1 MISLACILSVVA
13 KQLLGDESL
22 HCGSEGSV
30 RLGQLSNAF
39 LKAVSDVHNHSSVN
53 HFSNWICS
61 KLTSLV
67 KCANK
72 KTLNKD
78 KLWSSFHQLRS
89 SKEFLKKWEE
99 FLSSCKMPTCPLF
112 YQYFTAK
119 LMEYS
124 IKEQISTAP
133 EIITDSQ
140 PYELSYEEQN
150 AVRYV
155 AGYVI
160 KNVRQRLTSPKD
172 DESLLALKDLCNSDD
187 DTEPAESEEWL
198 WTVDRGG
205 LIRVS
210 DDAYTC
216 FTAIEYCVRRHFQMS
231 NLHKMNETF
240 REKVATETQMTTMC
254 SSTGVCCL
262 VTWTR
267 SALKSYWNY

>member
-1 MISLACILSVVA
+1 ML
-13 KQLLGDESL
+13 
-22 HCGSEGSV
+22 
-30 RLGQLSNAF
+30 
-39 LKAVSDVHNHSSVN
+39 
-53 HFSNWICS
+53 
-61 KLTSLV
+61 
-67 KCANK
+67 
-72 KTLNKD
+72 
-78 KLWSSFHQLRS
+78 
-89 SKEFLKKWEE
+89 
-99 FLSSCKMPTCPLF
+99 TCPLF
-112 YQYFTAK
+112 YQHFTAK
-119 LMEYS
+119 LMEYT

-172 DESLLALKDLCNSDD
+172 DELLLALKDLCNTDD

-198 WTVDRGG
+198 CTVDRGG

-216 FTAIEYCVRRHFQMS
+216 FTAIFKYCVRRHFQMS

-240 REKVATETQMTTMC
+240 REKVATETQNDDDVQFYWCLLSGNMDQEC
-254 SSTGVCCL
+254 SEKLLELLINKYITVRGFSFAKSVMEMYKKDTKKGTQKAKALRRIVAESTN
-262 VTWTR
+262 
-267 SALKSYWNY
+267 K